1 VCVCVSCFHSDPRT
15 KRLKFHPKPFHF
27 FLISLEMVGWWH
39 SHPSADFRNGIPR
52 KKLKDGCISDGYT
65 HTFFVVLKTLQRK
78 KLLDASRAM

>member
-1 VCVCVSCFHSDPRT
+1 
-15 KRLKFHPKPFHF
+15 
-27 FLISLEMVGWWH
+27 MVGWWH